1 MPLLNSIAE
10 RTEEIAGWRHD
21 IHAHPELLY
30 EVQRTAAKVE
40 KLLAEFG
47 VEDLTT
53 GIGRTGVVGVIR
65 GKNGPGKTVA
75 FRAELDALPIVERSD
90 KPHASTNAGLM
101 HACGHDGHTAML
113 LGAAKYLAET
123 RDFAGTVVVVF
134 QPAEEGGAGG
144 QAMIDDG
151 LLERF
156 GIEEVYGMHNLPGLP
171 VGDFATCAGPMM
183 AAVDEF
189 DVTIHGRDGH
199 AAWPHLTV
207 DPIVAAGHV
216 LVALQTIISRNLDPL
231 GTAVLSVTRMSAGSA
246 YNVIPSEARLGGT
259 VRTLAPE
266 ARDLIEER
274 FRRIVEQ
281 TAAAFGAT
289 ATVDYRRGYPAT
301 ITNDAKTAL
310 VAQVAREVVGDARV
324 NDKMVPL
331 MGGEDFAFMLQ
342 QRPGGYVF
350 VGNGP
355 SSGLHTD
362 TYDFNDDLIPVG
374 VSFWVRLAQMATRPV
389 SPDA

>member
-10 RTEEIAGWRHD
+10 RTEEIVGWRHD

-75 FRAELDALPIVERSD
+75 FRAELDALPIVERSG

-266 ARDLIEER
+266 VRDLIEER

-310 VAQVAREVVGDARV
+310 VAQVAREVVGEARV

-374 VSFWVRLAQMATRPV
+374 VSFWVRLAQTATRPV

>member
-10 RTEEIAGWRHD
+10 RAEEIAGWRHD

-30 EVQRTAAKVE
+30 EVQRTAGVVE
-40 KLLAEFG
+40 GRLRAFG
-47 VEDLTT
+47 VDEVVT

-65 GKNGPGKTVA
+65 GKNGPGKTIA
-75 FRAELDALPIVERSD
+75 LRAELDALPILEKSG
-90 KPHASTNAGLM
+90 KGHASTVDGLM

-113 LGAAKYLAET
+113 LGAAQYLAET
-123 RDFAGTVVVVF
+123 RDFPGTVIVVF

-151 LLERF
+151 LLDRF

-189 DVTIHGRDGH
+189 DVTIVGADGH

-207 DPIVAAGHV
+207 DPILVAGHV
-216 LVALQTIISRNLDPL
+216 LVAIQSIVARNLDPL
-231 GTAVLSVTRMSAGSA
+231 GTAVLSVTRMAAGSA
-246 YNVIPSEARLGGT
+246 YNIIPSQATLGGT

-266 ARDLIEER
+266 VRDLMETR
-274 FRRIVEQ
+274 FTQIVTQ

-289 ATVDYRRGYPAT
+289 ARVDYRRGYPAT
-301 ITNDAKTAL
+301 ITDAGRTAF
-310 VAQVAREVVGDARV
+310 VAQVAREVVGAGRV
-324 NDKMVPL
+324 NDAMVPL

-362 TYDFNDDLIPVG
+362 TYDFNDEVIPVG
-374 VSFWVRLAQMATRPV
+374 VSFWVRLAETATRPN
-389 SPDA
+389 S

>member
-10 RTEEIAGWRHD
+10 RTEEIARWRHD

-30 EVQRTAAKVE
+30 EVQRTAGVVE
-40 KLLAEFG
+40 GLLGAFG
-47 VEDLTT
+47 VDEIVT
-53 GIGRTGVVGVIR
+53 GIGRTGVVGVIGGR
-65 GKNGPGKTVA
+65 GGPGKTIA
-75 FRAELDALPIVERSD
+75 LRAELDALPIREKSG
-90 KPHASTNAGLM
+90 KPHASTVEGLM

-123 RDFAGTVVVVF
+123 RAFPGTIIVVF

-151 LLERF
+151 LLDRF
-156 GIEEVYGMHNLPGLP
+156 GIEEVFGMHNLPGLP
-171 VGDFATCAGPMM
+171 LGDFATCAGPMM

-189 DVTIHGRDGH
+189 DVTIHGKDGH

-207 DPIVAAGHV
+207 DPILVAGYV
-216 LVALQTIISRNLDPL
+216 LVAIQSIIARNLDPL
-231 GTAVLSVTRMSAGSA
+231 GTAVLSVTRIAAGSA
-246 YNVIPSEARLGGT
+246 YNVIPSQATLGGT

-266 ARDLIEER
+266 VRDLMEER
-274 FRRIVEQ
+274 FTRIVEQ
-281 TAAAFGAT
+281 TAAAYGAT

-301 ITNDAKTAL
+301 ITDPAKTAV
-310 VAQVAREVVGDARV
+310 VAQVARDVVGAGRV
-324 NDKMVPL
+324 NDAMVPL

-362 TYDFNDDLIPVG
+362 TYDFNDELIPTG
-374 VSFWVRLAQMATRPV
+374 VSFWVRLAETATRR
-389 SPDA
+389 

>member
-10 RTEEIAGWRHD
+10 RTEEIVGWRHD

-75 FRAELDALPIVERSD
+75 FRAELDALPIVERSG

-189 DVTIHGRDGH
+189 DVTIHGSDGH
-199 AAWPHLTV
+199 AAWPHLTA

-266 ARDLIEER
+266 VRDLIEER

-310 VAQVAREVVGDARV
+310 VAQVAREVVGEARV

-374 VSFWVRLAQMATRPV
+374 VSFWVRLAQTATQPV